1 MKLSIVT
8 TLYKSSKY
16 VDEFYERI
24 SKEAQKITNDYE
36 LIFVDDG
43 SPDDSLEKA
52 ITLYQKNEKVR
63 IIELSR
69 NFGHHKAIMTGLS
82 HAQGD
87 FVFLIDVDL
96 EERPELLSELWHELQ
111 NDEGLDLVYGV
122 QEKRKGRLFE
132 RVSGYFYYKLINHL
146 SDIKIPRNF
155 LTVRLMRKNFVENL
169 ILFKEREAVFSVISI
184 MTGFKSKEYVVK
196 KLAHSASNYTL
207 KLKLLLLLETITSS
221 TAWPLWMI
229 FNLGLIITS
238 ISSIYIL
245 FLIYSKL
252 VNNSIIDGWTSVMI
266 LISFFGGLIIF
277 LLGVIGIYLS
287 KVFIEVKQR
296 PYSIVR
302 KIYQS
307 NADE

>member
-1 MKLSIVT
+1 
-8 TLYKSSKY
+8 
-16 VDEFYERI
+16 
-24 SKEAQKITNDYE
+24 
-36 LIFVDDG
+36 
-43 SPDDSLEKA
+43 
-52 ITLYQKNEKVR
+52 
-63 IIELSR
+63 
-69 NFGHHKAIMTGLS
+69 
-82 HAQGD
+82 
-87 FVFLIDVDL
+87 
-96 EERPELLSELWHELQ
+96 
-111 NDEGLDLVYGV
+111 
-122 QEKRKGRLFE
+122 
-132 RVSGYFYYKLINHL
+132 
-146 SDIKIPRNF
+146 
-155 LTVRLMRKNFVENL
+155 
-169 ILFKEREAVFSVISI
+169 
-184 MTGFKSKEYVVK
+184 
-196 KLAHSASNYTL
+196 
-207 KLKLLLLLETITSS
+207 LLETITSS